1 MPVPHAP
8 RLPHRLRGGQR
19 GSGRHS
25 RTDAPPWDRA
35 REGLRRL
42 RCHPCSLCR
51 GQGCAAPAAAA
62 ATGRLQLPGTAGCCR
77 PPLLLLLLL
86 LLVVVVMR
94 LVLVLVLQV
103 ALLLVLLLLVVVMG
117 WAAVAGPVEPWSTEA
132 IAMRGVR
139 TGSSVLLRIC
149 RARRRGLLLTHLLPQ
164 TLNRLR
170 QLQRLLLL
178 LLLYLLLIIF
188 KQQVRSLCSP
198 TSRPTSSHAAAG
210 WSR

>member
-1 MPVPHAP
+1 MNRHISKPKNQTIKLKHKGTELFLVSPRDAAQGGSVPVPHAP

-25 RTDAPPWDRA
+25 RTDAPPWDGARA
-35 REGLRRL
+35 GRRRL

-86 LLVVVVMR
+86 LVMR
-94 LVLVLVLQV
+94 LV
-103 ALLLVLLLLVVVMG
+103 LVLLLLVVVMG
-117 WAAVAGPVEPWSTEA
+117 WAAVAGPVEPWSTDA

-139 TGSSVLLRIC
+139 RGSSVLLRSC

-178 LLLYLLLIIF
+178 LLLSLLLFILIIF
-188 KQQVRSLCSP
+188 
-198 TSRPTSSHAAAG
+198 
-210 WSR
+210 